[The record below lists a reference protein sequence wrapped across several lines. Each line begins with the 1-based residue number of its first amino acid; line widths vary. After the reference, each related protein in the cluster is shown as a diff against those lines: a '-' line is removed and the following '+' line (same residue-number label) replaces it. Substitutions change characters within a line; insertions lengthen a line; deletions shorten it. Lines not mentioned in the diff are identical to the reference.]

1 VTLAELIV
9 SELRSLASRS
19 LHALFWSYAGAVSRI
34 LAQLVI
40 QVALARIL
48 GPGAFGQAAMVM
60 VVLSFG
66 WLLADSGFGSALIQK
81 AELTDDDIA
90 YALGWVTLLSL
101 GIGGLVFACAP
112 LLALMLGDTDTEFV
126 PLMQACG
133 CLVPLQAVSN
143 IPMSLLR
150 RNLDMKRQQILN
162 VGGYV
167 FGMGI
172 VATAMALA
180 GYGAWAL
187 VVGFGVQT
195 FLNLAVGYLTVRF
208 PLRLKLRGD
217 RGLRNFGF
225 SVMATNIANWAIDN
239 LDRIAIGKLWGAG
252 SLGEYSA
259 AGNLA
264 RAPASILVG
273 AAQSV
278 VFSSASRVQDDAA
291 RVGRGFSAVACMV
304 LLIAVPV
311 FCFLSLH
318 ASLVVQVLYGERWRS
333 AVPLFA
339 ALCIA
344 IPSYAMLSIAGPT
357 LWAVGAAK
365 SEFKVQALIALL
377 MVGGLWLLG
386 AVGGVSLV
394 HAVWLVPALYTL
406 RSGLVVTALAR
417 RIDLAAIR
425 ALHTCLGGLVLAG
438 FVVAISLG
446 VNASSAQLRGT
457 PMAEAVVAAVLG
469 FISCLAVLR
478 LTGRWLLVPD
488 LCQMLLVRAGGSQIA
503 RHLCRLIGL
512 QVPQS

>member
-1 VTLAELIV
+1 MSDA
-9 SELRSLASRS
+9 RSLASRS

-40 QVALARIL
+40 QVALARVL

-81 AELTDDDIA
+81 AKLTDDDIA

-112 LLALMLGDTDTEFV
+112 LLALALGDMEFV
-126 PLMQACG
+126 PLMRACG

-167 FGMGI
+167 FGMGV

-195 FLNLAVGYLTVRF
+195 VLNLAVGYLSVRF
-208 PLRLKLRGD
+208 PLRLKLSGD
-217 RGLRNFGF
+217 RGLRNFGL

-259 AGNLA
+259 AGNLS

-291 RVGRGFSAVACMV
+291 RVGRGFSAVSCMV
-304 LLIAVPV
+304 LLITVPV

-333 AVPLFA
+333 AAPLFA

-365 SEFKVQALIALL
+365 SEFKVQALIVLL
-377 MVGGLWLLG
+377 MVSGLWLLG
-386 AVGGVSLV
+386 AVGGMSLA
-394 HAVWLVPALYTL
+394 HAVWLVPALYAL

-425 ALHTCLGGLVLAG
+425 ALHACLGGLVLAG
-438 FVVAISLG
+438 FVTVISIG
-446 VNASSAQLRGT
+446 VSASSAQLNGT
-457 PMAEAVVAAVLG
+457 PMAEAAVAAVLG
-469 FISCLAVLR
+469 FFACLAVLR

-488 LCQMLLVRAGGSQIA
+488 LCQMLLVRASGSQIA
-503 RHLCRLIGL
+503 RHLCRLLGL
-512 QVPQS
+512 QLPQS